1 MFSINRTM
9 KTSSGNPIDLTLEQ
23 TVNADAS
30 SQRTGIA
37 SMTNSISAHQHWV
50 ESHFLRT
57 TII

>member
-1 MFSINRTM
+1 M

-37 SMTNSISAHQHWV
+37 SMTNSISPHQHWV